1 MKKFFILLLL
11 SIPAFAA
18 DQKPTIALKQIAASF
33 VSPTVFAQLP
43 DGRLLVGD
51 QVGVIY
57 IVSGTGGLTNDTIFL
72 DLRPK
77 LTKLNQGFDE
87 RGLLGLALHPQFK
100 ENQKLY
106 VYYSA
111 PKRPEAPAD
120 WDHTSHLSEFKADK
134 DKVDLSTERLLLQ
147 IDQPYFNHNSGR
159 LAFGPD
165 GYLYIASG
173 DGGNANDQ
181 GKRPPT
187 GNGQDLN
194 TLLGKILRIDV
205 NGPTYGNAYAIPQDN
220 PFIGGGR
227 PEIYA
232 YGLRN
237 PWSLTFDRGGKRELF
252 AADVG
257 QDRFEELNI
266 ITKGGNYGWNIREG
280 FGCFDPKAPKNPP
293 EDCPKKAANGDP
305 LLDPVL
311 AYKSFRAFAK
321 DPEATGIS
329 VTGGYVYRG
338 KALPE
343 LQGKYVFA
351 DWSRNWAVAD
361 GVLLVASPGAENKW
375 TFQHLQVEGFDKPGI
390 RAYVTAF
397 GEDNEGE
404 LYVLTNGRN
413 SLTGATGKA
422 FKIIKPTSG
431 S

>member
-1 MKKFFILLLL
+1 MKYFHLLLL
-11 SIPAFAA
+11 LVSPVVFAA
-18 DQKPTIALKQIAASF
+18 EQKPTVALKQIAAALT
-33 VSPTVFAQLP
+33 SPTVFAQLP
-43 DGRLLVGD
+43 DGRLLIGD
-51 QVGVIY
+51 QVGTVY
-57 IVSGTGGLTNDTIFL
+57 LTTGGGGLTNDTVFL
-72 DLRPK
+72 DVRPK
-77 LTKLNQGFDE
+77 LAKLNQGFDE

-100 ENQKLY
+100 ENGKLY

-111 PKRPEAPAD
+111 PKRAEAPAD
-120 WDHTSHLSEFKADK
+120 WDHTSHVSEFKADK
-134 DKVDLSTERLLLQ
+134 DKVELSTERLLMQ
-147 IDQPYFNHNSGR
+147 IDQPFFNHNSGR

-181 GKRPPT
+181 GKRPET
-187 GNGQDLN
+187 GNGQNLE

-205 NGPTYGNAYAIPQDN
+205 NKGQPYGIPQDN
-220 PFIGGGR
+220 PFVGGGKGK

-232 YGLRN
+232 WGLRN
-237 PWSLTFDRGGKRELF
+237 PWSMTFDRAGKHELF
-252 AADVG
+252 VADVG

-266 ITKGGNYGWNIREG
+266 IAKGGNYGWNIREG

-293 EDCPKKAANGDP
+293 ADCPKKGANGEP
-305 LLDPVL
+305 LIDPVL
-311 AYKSFRAFAK
+311 AYKSFRAFPK

-361 GVLLVASPGAENKW
+361 GVLLVASPGGDGKW
-375 TFQHLQVEGFDKPGI
+375 TFQPLQVEGSTSGGVK
-390 RAYVTAF
+390 AYVTAF
-397 GEDNEGE
+397 GQDNEGE

-413 SLTGATGKA
+413 SLTGTTGKV
-422 FKIIKPTSG
+422 FKIVKAGSG
-431 S
+431 T